1 MINHKIT
8 AAKAIRATFNATQRE
23 LLSQS
28 YLGDEALIERLRE
41 AQEQYAVFKQIVAE
55 IKDED
60 ESLYASEILGVQS

>member
-8 AAKAIRATFNATQRE
+8 AAKAIRANFNRTQRE
-23 LLSQS
+23 LLDQA
-28 YLGDEALIERLRE
+28 YLEDKDLVEKIRE

-60 ESLYASEILGVQS
+60 ESLYSSEILGVQS

>member
-8 AAKAIRATFNATQRE
+8 AAKIIRATFNATQRE

-60 ESLYASEILGVQS
+60 ESLYASEILGV